1 MRKEPLVT
9 ENLYHVFTKS
19 IEGYRIFRSN
29 KNYERMV
36 ELMKYYIYYNP
47 HIKFSKYIRLKNKQK
62 VLEEIKRKKR
72 LVDIVAYC
80 IMPTHLHFI
89 LIQLV
94 DMGISIYMKNL
105 LNSYTRYF
113 NINNNRKGPLW
124 QGRFKSV
131 LVKNDEYLLHLT
143 RYIHLNPTSAGLV
156 DNPEDWKYSSYNEYL
171 GKSEGGICNFSP
183 YLEIDPMSYRN
194 FVEEWKEDQRSLSI
208 LKSLI
213 LE

>member
-113 NINNNRKGPLW
+113 NVNNNRKGPLW
-124 QGRFKSV
+124 QGRFKNV

-183 YLEIDPMSYRN
+183 YLEVDPISYRN
-194 FVEEWKEDQRSLSI
+194 FVEERKEDQRSLSI
-208 LKSLI
+208 LKGLV

>member
-105 LNSYTRYF
+105 LNSYMRYF
-113 NINNNRKGPLW
+113 NVNNNRKGPLW
-124 QGRFKSV
+124 QGRFKNV

-183 YLEIDPMSYRN
+183 YLEIDPISYRN
-194 FVEEWKEDQRSLSI
+194 FVEERKEDQRSLSI
-208 LKSLI
+208 LKSLV

>member
-113 NINNNRKGPLW
+113 NVNNNRKGPLW
-124 QGRFKSV
+124 QGRFKNV